1 MEDLKKEII
10 SKSLAIFDKQI
21 KIEYKKNKGRIR
33 ECPSYWG
40 KLIFLE
46 SSTLSIQDMKEIR
59 TEYYWYMRD
68 KLQGIEQNQFI
79 LESIL
84 KFKKQNKIALY

>member
-1 MEDLKKEII
+1 MEDSKKEII
-10 SKSLAIFDKQI
+10 SKSSAIFDKQI
-21 KIEYKKNKGRIR
+21 KIEYKQNKGRIKD
-33 ECPSYWG
+33 CPSYWG

-46 SSTLSIQDMKEIR
+46 SLTLSIEDMKAIR

-68 KLQGIEQNQFI
+68 KLQGIEQNRFI

-84 KFKKQNKIALY
+84 KFKEQNN

>member
-1 MEDLKKEII
+1 MEDSKKEII
-10 SKSLAIFDKQI
+10 SKISAIFDKQI
-21 KIEYKKNKGRIR
+21 KIEYKQNKGRIKD
-33 ECPSYWG
+33 CPSYWG

-46 SSTLSIQDMKEIR
+46 SLTLSIEDTKAIR

-68 KLQGIEQNQFI
+68 KLQGIEQNRFI

-84 KFKKQNKIALY
+84 KFKEQNN